1 MAFIKLE
8 DVTLDIPI
16 FDSVERSLRTH
27 TINVFTGGKIL
38 NSFNKKMIIRA
49 LKEVN
54 LDIREGDAVGL
65 VGPNGS
71 GKSSLLR
78 VISGIYKPTT
88 GSVSVTGELR
98 PLISLGVGLEA
109 NLTGIDNIRR
119 LGALYGYKREI
130 IDDQLDQIVSFSGLG
145 DFVELPVRTYSS
157 GMVLRLMFSTLVT
170 GNPDIV
176 VLDEFFS
183 AGDEDFVKKSEKRM
197 ETLLDNAKILVFASH
212 SKSLVKKYCNRFI
225 RMDSGKP
232 IEIGSEEV

>member
-1 MAFIKLE
+1 MAYVKIK
-8 DVTLDIPI
+8 DVVLDIPV

-27 TINVFTGGKIL
+27 TLNALTGGKIL
-38 NSFNKKMIIRA
+38 NTFNKKMIIRA
-49 LKEVN
+49 LNDVN
-54 LDIREGDAVGL
+54 LDIREGDALGL

-78 VISGIYKPTT
+78 LISGIYKPTT
-88 GSVSVTGELR
+88 GSVSVSGELR

-109 NLTGIDNIRR
+109 NLTGIDNVRR
-119 LGALYGYKREI
+119 LGALYGYKPEA
-130 IDDQLDQIVSFSGLG
+130 IDEKLDQIVSFSGLG
-145 DFVELPVRTYSS
+145 DFIELPVRTYSS

-183 AGDEDFVKKSEKRM
+183 AGDEDFVKKSEERM
-197 ETLLDNAKILVFASH
+197 ETLLYNAKILIFASH

-232 IEIGSEEV
+232 IEIGLEEV